1 MGNYL
6 VNPKSVQK
14 EMLDKIGVSTMED
27 LFVDIPKELKLTSD
41 LNIPAGQSELEVLRE
56 MKALAAENKIYNTIY
71 RGAGAYRHFIP
82 SVVNHLASKS
92 EFVTAYT
99 PYQPEISQGTLQTIF
114 EYQTAI
120 CELTG
125 LEVSN
130 ASVYDG
136 ATAAGE
142 AVLMSMARRK
152 EKVLVSAA
160 SDPNVIEVIKQYGQS
175 IGYEVV
181 LIDVVDFK
189 TDLNHLKQLLT
200 SEVAC
205 VYMPQINYYG
215 YLEDFTGIAESVQA
229 VSAKLIVGVY
239 PIAAALLPSARELG
253 ADIAVGEA
261 QPLGLP
267 LGFGGPYIGFMAT
280 TKKMMRLLPGR
291 IVGMAPDSEGR
302 RSFVLTLQAR
312 EQHIRREKAISSI
325 CSNQSLMATRVA
337 IYCSTVGASGLRQ
350 VAQASADLAH
360 YLHRQLSTIKGFEPV
375 LGEFFNEF
383 VVKTD
388 CHPKLIEQVL
398 DQHGILAGYPLNANT
413 SLWCATEMNTKAEI
427 DELVEIL
434 KGAELC

>member
-41 LNIPAGQSELEVLRE
+41 LSIPAGQSELEVLRE

-337 IYCSTVGASGLRQ
+337 IYCATVGASGLRQ